1 MMHPD
6 QTAPNTPPPRPAAG
20 FTLIELMITLLVI
33 GILSA
38 IAYPIYEH
46 QMIESRRTEA
56 RSALLE
62 LAAREERYYAT
73 QNAYTTDAASLGY
86 TGSWPITI
94 GSDNWYQMQQPVL
107 STNPPGFTLTAVPAP
122 GSVQQQDTTCATLS
136 VDSAGVE
143 SSTNSGGSANSPEP
157 GTCW

>member
-6 QTAPNTPPPRPAAG
+6 RTVPSTPPRPAAG

-33 GILSA
+33 AILSA

-46 QMIESRRTEA
+46 QIVESRRTEA

-73 QNAYTTDAASLGY
+73 QSAYTTSASQLGY
-86 TGSWPITI
+86 TGSWPIDI
-94 GSDNWYQMQQPVL
+94 GTDQMYEMTVPVL
-107 STNPPGFTLTAVPAP
+107 RTNPPGFVLTAKAVP
-122 GSVQQQDTTCATLS
+122 GSVQQQQDTTCQSLS
-136 VDSAGVE
+136 VDSTGAE
-143 SSTNSGGSANSPEP
+143 TSTNSGGTANSPEP

>member
-6 QTAPNTPPPRPAAG
+6 RTVPSTLPRPAAG

-33 GILSA
+33 AILSA

-73 QNAYTTDAASLGY
+73 QNAYTTSASQLGY
-86 TGSWPITI
+86 TGSWPIVI
-94 GSDNWYQMQQPVL
+94 GSDGYYEMDVPTL
-107 STNPPGFTLTAVPAP
+107 STNPPGYTLTAVPAP
-122 GSVQQQDTTCATLS
+122 GSVQQQDTTCASLS
-136 VDSAGVE
+136 VNSAGVE
-143 SSTNSGGSANSPEP
+143 SSTSSGGTANSPEP

>member
-6 QTAPNTPPPRPAAG
+6 RTVSSRPPRAAAG

-33 GILSA
+33 AILSA

-46 QMIESRRTEA
+46 QIVESRRTEA

-73 QNAYTTDAASLGY
+73 QNAYTTSASQLGY
-86 TGSWPITI
+86 TGSWPIDI
-94 GSDNWYQMQQPVL
+94 GTDQMYEMTVPVL
-107 STNPPGFTLTAVPAP
+107 QTNPPGFLLTAKVVP
-122 GSVQQQDTTCATLS
+122 GSVQQQQDTTCASLS
-136 VDSAGVE
+136 VDSNGAE
-143 SSTNSGGSANSPEP
+143 TSTNSGGTANSPEP

>member
-6 QTAPNTPPPRPAAG
+6 RTVPNKPPRPAAG

-33 GILSA
+33 AILSA

-73 QNAYTTDAASLGY
+73 QDAYTTTASQLGY
-86 TGSWPITI
+86 TGTWPIVI
-94 GSDNWYQMQQPVL
+94 GSDGYYEMKVPTL
-107 STNPPGFTLTAVPAP
+107 STNPPGYTLTAVPAP
-122 GSVQQQDTTCATLS
+122 GSVQQQDTTCASLS
-136 VDSAGVE
+136 VNSAGVE
-143 SSTNSGGSANSPEP
+143 SSTNSGGGTNSPEP

>member
-1 MMHPD
+1 MMYRD
-6 QTAPNTPPPRPAAG
+6 RTTPRLQPSGPTAG

-33 GILSA
+33 AILSA

-46 QMIESRRTEA
+46 QVVQSRRTEA

-73 QNAYTTDAASLGY
+73 MNAYTTNAGQLGY

-94 GSDNWYQMQQPVL
+94 GSDGFYEMEQPTL
-107 STNPPGFTLTAVPAP
+107 STNPPGYILTAVPVP
-122 GSVQQQDTTCATLS
+122 GTVQQQEDTTCATFS
-136 VDSAGVE
+136 VNSAGVE
-143 SSTNSGGSANSPEP
+143 SSTAVGGITNPT

>member
-6 QTAPNTPPPRPAAG
+6 RTVPSTPPRAAAG

-33 GILSA
+33 AILSA

-73 QNAYTTDAASLGY
+73 QNAYTTSASQLGY
-86 TGSWPITI
+86 TGSWPIDI
-94 GSDNWYQMQQPVL
+94 GTDQMYEMTVPVL
-107 STNPPGFTLTAVPAP
+107 KSNPPYFKLTAVPVP
-122 GSVQQQDTTCATLS
+122 GSVQQQQDTTCASLS
-136 VDSAGVE
+136 VDSTGAE
-143 SSTNSGGSANSPEP
+143 TSTNSTGAANSPEP

>member
-6 QTAPNTPPPRPAAG
+6 RTVSHTPPHPAAG

-33 GILSA
+33 AILSA

-46 QMIESRRTEA
+46 QMVESRRTEA

-73 QNAYTTDAASLGY
+73 QNAYTMSASQLGY
-86 TGSWPITI
+86 TGSWPIVI
-94 GSDNWYQMQQPVL
+94 GSDQMYEMEQPSV
-107 STNPPGFTLTAVPAP
+107 SANPPYFKLTAVPVP
-122 GSVQQQDTTCATLS
+122 GSVQQQNDATCASFS
-136 VDSAGVE
+136 VDSTGAE
-143 SSTNSGGSANSPEP
+143 TSTNSGGGTNSPEP